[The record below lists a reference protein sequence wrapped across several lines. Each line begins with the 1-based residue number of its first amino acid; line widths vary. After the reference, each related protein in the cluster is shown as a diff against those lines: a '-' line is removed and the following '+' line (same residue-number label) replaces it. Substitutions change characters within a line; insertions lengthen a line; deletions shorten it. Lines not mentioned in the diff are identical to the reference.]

1 MRSKIGRLNN
11 GGGVLNPGRPS
22 SRPVLEFGG
31 VMSASVQTKQSRT
44 LVSPPECVFFASM
57 HPLGGQSG
65 GQNSAREMHGVIYT
79 VSLSES

>member
-1 MRSKIGRLNN
+1 
-11 GGGVLNPGRPS
+11 
-22 SRPVLEFGG
+22 
-31 VMSASVQTKQSRT
+31 MSASVHTKQSRT

-57 HPLGGQSG
+57 HPLGGQGG